1 MGITNEGF
9 FALEKLPKK
18 IAIVGAGYIAVEMAG
33 MLNAIGV
40 EVHMFIRGDKFLRSF
55 DPTISETMTARYE
68 SVGVKIHRGYKEFER
83 VEKVSVEGG
92 EKVLRLVMNGG
103 ESMEV
108 NELLW
113 AVGRRPE
120 TASLE
125 LEMVGVKTDGKGYV
139 VVDKFQ
145 NASVGGHLCFR
156 GCDGTVGVDSW
167 CAISLNLPDIL
178 ADNE

>member
-1 MGITNEGF
+1 
-9 FALEKLPKK
+9 
-18 IAIVGAGYIAVEMAG
+18 

-113 AVGRRPE
+113 AVGRSPE

-145 NASVGGHLCFR
+145 NTSVEGIYALGDVTGQLEL
-156 GCDGTVGVDSW
+156 TPGVQYPLISW
-167 CAISLNLPDIL
+167 ISLLPVYPI
-178 ADNE
+178 AARSPPASW